1 MIMSPRFGEQLRL
14 KSLEHVTIMEST
26 CKPASLPRLLLQDG
40 AQFVPLRHF
49 DGFWFFGFCLVFL

>member
-1 MIMSPRFGEQLRL
+1 MHMECSWKSTVWSVLRPS
-14 KSLEHVTIMEST
+14 KRRIE
-26 CKPASLPRLLLQDG
+26 DG